1 MMAKSEATDLPAC
14 TACGRCCAGWVIDA
28 PDVDASDLTD
38 PLIITADGD
47 GFRWAMVMISE
58 PGDPPGIKR
67 CVALDGPMDRAC
79 SCVIYEERPEVC
91 REFGRG
97 SERCEQ
103 ARARW

>member
-1 MMAKSEATDLPAC
+1 MTAKSEADDLPAC
-14 TACGRCCAGWVIDA
+14 TACGRCCAGWAIDA
-28 PDVDASDLTD
+28 PDIGVSDLTE

-47 GFRWAMVMISE
+47 ALGWVMAMISE

-67 CVALDGPMDRAC
+67 CVALDGPMDGAC

-91 REFGRG
+91 REFERG
-97 SERCEQ
+97 SERCGQ